1 MIHVQ
6 FLTFVINTFETVFLI
21 CRALVFAHVA
31 QYLLS
36 LYVSS
41 CVVAGEES
49 VLEELALEGIDLL
62 FSVKITLRAALT
74 GRSLHRLSKLL
85 SVADQSLLENSSA
98 K

>member
-1 MIHVQ
+1 MDLPDVSKVLAKSLL
-6 FLTFVINTFETVFLI
+6 LTINTFQIVFFNCHALI
-21 CRALVFAHVA
+21 FTHVA

-41 CVVAGEES
+41 CVIASEEP

-62 FSVKITLRAALT
+62 FSIHITLLAALI

-85 SVADQSLLENSSA
+85 SVAD
-98 K
+98 